1 MTDLLLILVALSVG
15 VVVGFLAARRPRLA
29 PPLRPAPRA
38 ASTPAGS
45 PGTPRGFEILDRL
58 NEGVVLLDHR
68 LRPKLFNA
76 AAGRI
81 LGFRGQGL
89 PSRLPAEEVVAVARR
104 ARDSVSEVEDLIT
117 LWFPKRSRLDVRA
130 IPAPDGGV
138 LIVLE
143 DVTEELL
150 SQQVR
155 REFVAHAS
163 HELKSPVAGLQ
174 ALAEAVHQA
183 SEDDPKAVGRFSYKM
198 VAEATRLGRLVS
210 DLLDLS
216 RLEEPGGVPD
226 EPVDLSHVALRQ
238 LGQVRLAAESKQ
250 MELES
255 RIQPEVWV
263 RGDEQQLGL
272 MIRNLLENAV
282 RYTPEGGRVVVEVA
296 HVGDH
301 AIVSIA
307 DTGIGIPLEAQARVF
322 ERFYRVDK
330 ARSRDR
336 GGTGLGLA
344 IVKHVAELHGG
355 EVSLRS
361 QLGEGSTFTTRL
373 PTMQRSARAA
383 SIAG

>member
-1 MTDLLLILVALSVG
+1 MTDLLLLLAALAVG
-15 VVVGFLAARRPRLA
+15 VAFGVVLDRRVAATHPQRTGTSTEVAMRDAGRLPKA
-29 PPLRPAPRA
+29 
-38 ASTPAGS
+38 TD
-45 PGTPRGFEILDRL
+45 ILDRL
-58 NEGVVLLDHR
+58 SEGVVVLDER
-68 LRPKLFNA
+68 LRPMLFNE

-81 LGFRGQGL
+81 LGFRGEGL
-89 PSRLPAEEVVAVARR
+89 PKRLPAEEVVVVARR
-104 ARDSVSEVEDLIT
+104 ARDTESEVQDLLT
-117 LWFPKRSRLDVRA
+117 LWFPKRSTLNARA
-130 IPAPDGGV
+130 IPIAGNGV
-138 LIVLE
+138 LVVLE

-163 HELKSPVAGLQ
+163 HELKSPVASLQ

-183 SEDDPKAVGRFSYKM
+183 SEDDPQAVGRFSYKM
-198 VAEATRLGRLVS
+198 VAEATRLGRLIS

-226 EPVDLSHVALRQ
+226 EPADLSRLALRQ
-238 LGQVRLAAESKQ
+238 LGQVRLAAEAKQ
-250 MELES
+250 MQLES
-255 RIQPEVWV
+255 RIEPGVWV

-272 MIRNLLENAV
+272 MVRNLLENAI
-282 RYTPEGGRVVVEVA
+282 RYTPEGGCVALEVA
-296 HVGDH
+296 HVGDR
-301 AIVSIA
+301 AILSVTDS
-307 DTGIGIPLEAQARVF
+307 GIGIPLEAQARVF

-355 EVSLRS
+355 DVSVRS

-373 PTMQRSARAA
+373 PAITPDSPAATM
-383 SIAG
+383 AG